1 MLSPLTSPV
10 AASANTNTDTTQGTQ
25 TTAGEVV
32 RPAAK
37 GVEQERDTRPG
48 RNSFEAI
55 MMTTE
60 VLAEGEGVDK
70 IHKVRGVSTQLA
82 RTEANVQSEKSE
94 IVKMDKRHKLK
105 GILQRQLVREVS
117 DKTDEVVV
125 REGNSP
131 LVIAFA
137 GLLAIEFEMTK
148 LQFQRF
154 VPEKDQKKL
163 LQAEQRLLAWKAT
176 KLSQLTTSE
185 VLGQTVDTPRTYIDL
200 SGQTEVVLIDLK
212 DNQAGA
218 GMLVYVKMV
227 AHIRSTAQRRA
238 EDKELLV

>member
-1 MLSPLTSPV
+1 MTYCISIPRFLTCIPTKDYPSISLPVAPSLVLSPLTSPV
-10 AASANTNTDTTQGTQ
+10 AASANTDTDTTQGIR

-32 RPAAK
+32 GPAAK

-55 MMTTE
+55 MMTTG

-70 IHKVRGVSTQLA
+70 IHKVCGVSTQLA

-94 IVKMDKRHKLK
+94 IMKMDKRHKLK

-163 LQAEQRLLAWKAT
+163 L
-176 KLSQLTTSE
+176 
-185 VLGQTVDTPRTYIDL
+185 
-200 SGQTEVVLIDLK
+200 
-212 DNQAGA
+212 
-218 GMLVYVKMV
+218 
-227 AHIRSTAQRRA
+227 
-238 EDKELLV
+238 